1 MFFSWIKNIENALTV
16 KKYSPNKNILEKFH
30 LCGPA
35 NKDSLSILDA
45 TRFG

>member
-1 MFFSWIKNIENALTV
+1 MRETLKI
-16 KKYSPNKNILEKFH
+16 YSPNKNVLEKFH

-45 TRFG
+45 TCFGWFFLTRFCP